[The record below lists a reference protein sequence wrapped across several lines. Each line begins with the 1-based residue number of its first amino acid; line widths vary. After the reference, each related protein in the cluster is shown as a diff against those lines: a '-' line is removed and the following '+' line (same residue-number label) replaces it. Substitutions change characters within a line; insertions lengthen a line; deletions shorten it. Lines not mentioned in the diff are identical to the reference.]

1 MNKAATFAPG
11 TGQEKQLLLLLLL
24 ITALGPASTQVFL
37 PTLPLIQAEFNVSP
51 GVSQLG
57 LSLPMLAMAFSD
69 LAYGPWSDRIGRRP
83 VLIFGLV
90 TFLCG
95 CLLCLFTQNIV
106 VLIIGRIL
114 QDCGGAVGIVLSRAI
129 ALDIYGHKKAAG
141 IIALTLMAMTVG
153 PMFGPLIGGSL
164 SDYYGWRSIFLFM
177 LCIGIFIIFLAIF
190 KFHETHLKSTKD
202 ATLRDVK
209 EWFKRLLLSPSFNAY
224 AWHSAFVWG
233 IFMAFIGAT
242 PYIMNQIL
250 QRPSIEFGLWL
261 IPCAMGYVAGNLLSA
276 RWSQTKIPDSM
287 VRLGS
292 SLILVGIILLAS
304 MIFLHYWIPAAIFLP
319 TTIIALGAGLT
330 IPNAQA
336 MAVDAIP
343 ELSGSASGVI
353 GFLMMIIGA
362 FAVQSVGMLQ
372 NDTPYPM
379 ISIMSILAIGSHF
392 VLRLRPRPTAIEK

>member
-1 MNKAATFAPG
+1 MNDTANSAPK
-11 TGQEKQLLLLLLL
+11 TEQEKQLLMLLLL
-24 ITALGPASTQVFL
+24 ITALGPASTQIFL
-37 PTLPLIQAEFNVSP
+37 PTLPLVQTAFNVSS
-51 GVSQLG
+51 GIAQLG

-69 LAYGPWSDRIGRRP
+69 LAYGPWSDRIGRKP

-95 CLLCLFTQNIV
+95 CLICLFTQNIA

-129 ALDIYGHKKAAG
+129 ALDIYGRKKAAG

-153 PMFGPLIGGSL
+153 PMFGPLIGGGL
-164 SDYYGWRSIFLFM
+164 SDYFGWRSIFVFM
-177 LCIGIFIIFLAIF
+177 LCIGIFILFLAKF
-190 KFHETHLKSTKD
+190 KFHETHLEPTKD
-202 ATLRDVK
+202 ATLSDIK
-209 EWFKRLLLSPSFNAY
+209 TWFKRLLQSPAFNAY

-261 IPCAMGYVAGNLLSA
+261 IPCAMGYIVGNLLST
-276 RWSQTKIPDSM
+276 RGNQSRTPDSM
-287 VRLGS
+287 VNLGS
-292 SLILVGIILLAS
+292 FLTLVGVMVLAT
-304 MIFLHYWIPAAIFLP
+304 MMFLHYWVPAALFLP
-319 TTIIALGAGLT
+319 TIIIALGAGLT

-353 GFLMMIIGA
+353 GFLMMITGA
-362 FAVQSVGMLQ
+362 FAIQSVGMLQ

-379 ISIMSILAIGSHF
+379 VLIMSILAIGAF
-392 VLRLRPRPTAIEK
+392 LVLRLRPRLTAIEK